1 MTSTEHDTA
10 LSSPTSLLASAGS
23 EIIRSYEDAATA
35 IGRLDASARL
45 ASSGEREL
53 LVLRCMA
60 TPVGATAKGMIALA
74 RADGEG
80 DPSLLAYAKAVRD
93 GAAKARGGVL
103 PTVALLH
110 ELLRLPQPPVQPPST
125 AASLDE
131 LLRDTHERTPPVLKA
146 ALAARALRN
155 ASSARS
161 NEPINAAAAARLT
174 GLAVTLVLCVGGAIT
189 DAWLTLP
196 PSPDGALSSPRAA
209 GAAEDPAEW
218 LGATFATLAREARAA
233 ERGLALARELA
244 AADQLRVRDTLG
256 RAAYSALDVLALLRD
271 ELVITVPQAAREL
284 SLTPPT
290 AGAAVA
296 RLMELRIA
304 REITGKAR
312 SRAFAYEGLVLAL
325 ELGTAG
331 DK

>member
-1 MTSTEHDTA
+1 MIMVESEYAAA
-10 LSSPTSLLASAGS
+10 LRNPTSLLSSAGS
-23 EIIRSYEDAATA
+23 GVIRSYEDAATA
-35 IGRLDASARL
+35 VGRLDAAARL

-80 DPSLLAYAKAVRD
+80 DPSLLAYAKGVRD

-103 PTVALLH
+103 PNVALLH
-110 ELLRLPQPPVQPPST
+110 ELLRLPKPPSIT
-125 AASLDE
+125 VALDE
-131 LLRDTHERTPPVLKA
+131 LLRDTHERTPPILKA
-146 ALAARALRN
+146 ALAAGVLRN
-155 ASSARS
+155 AARAGANELVSATT
-161 NEPINAAAAARLT
+161 AAQLT

-196 PSPDGALSSPRAA
+196 PSQASPLVLPEEA
-209 GAAEDPAEW
+209 GAAEDPATW
-218 LGATFATLAREARAA
+218 LGGTFATLAREARAA

-244 AADQLRVRDTLG
+244 ASDELRVRDSLG

-271 ELVITVPQAAREL
+271 ELVITVPQAARDL

-296 RLMELRIA
+296 RLVELGIA
-304 REITGKAR
+304 REVTGRAR

-325 ELGTAG
+325 EPDTAG
-331 DK
+331 HK